1 MRRSEDNFFL
11 NILNENKNT
20 TYENQG
26 DTTKVTWRGKFM
38 ALNVYIRKRKSL
50 KSIISKLLP
59 QEPRKRTEKK
69 KKLKVSI
76 RGQKAKRAQVNEI
89 EKRKTTENNQ

>member
-1 MRRSEDNFFL
+1 MRKSQDKFFK

-20 TYENQG
+20 THENQG
-26 DTTKVTWRGKFM
+26 DTTKVTQKVKFI

-69 KKLKVSI
+69 IESQHKRPKSKKESTS
-76 RGQKAKRAQVNEI
+76 Q
-89 EKRKTTENNQ
+89 